1 MRALIAL
8 VLQDLGLD
16 ATCLLPPLAR
26 MMQASERALVNE
38 GLEEGLG
45 VCGLFRRLWPLVLVP
60 RDGERRKGAV
70 WGRAMLDALG
80 AALLDIRDGG
90 RGHAELRRGA

>member
-38 GLEEGLG
+38 GLEEGRESA
-45 VCGLFRRLWPLVLVP
+45 VCF
-60 RDGERRKGAV
+60 
-70 WGRAMLDALG
+70 GREKPYSSLSTKIYIFMQCALNSY
-80 AALLDIRDGG
+80 A
-90 RGHAELRRGA
+90 